1 MSLYSYTTVSSSS
14 FDDGF
19 DSFENVLNSDQITI
33 FNDGDMFK
41 EQLDL
46 NKDDFQCA
54 EEYPEQEGLRNYKI
68 IKKIGEGAFSRVFKA
83 VPLHQMSGI
92 PREYVAIKV
101 VPKEDFHDHKLKKTT
116 KLQTLNELN
125 IHLKL
130 TKNQVSNI
138 VNLLEFQISDKY
150 YYFVQEY
157 IEGGEIFNQIVKYTY
172 LSEDLT
178 RHIIRQVALAVKG
191 LHDNNVIHRDIK
203 PENLIFEPIPMEKT
217 INRYQP
223 LRRSDDPKTKI
234 DEGKFKPGFGG
245 GGIGKVRLTDF
256 GLSRMLDPEETEAK
270 TPCGTFGY
278 IAPEVLHQYQVD
290 PYRSDSSYS
299 YKVDIW
305 AIGCILYTMLCG
317 FPPFYEDEYSKETL
331 AEKIARGHY
340 KFLAPWWDEISE
352 EAKDLVRHL
361 LKVDIEE
368 RYDIDQLLAHPWLNH
383 YDCEEPLE
391 PPLEAEVKDSI
402 NAHCNYVLASQNP
415 KKFDAHH
422 DRNILLFDLDN
433 VSGYNKCATNITPDE
448 NLAVPR
454 QNQKED
460 LRTFFNVANSIN
472 RENFKEKN
480 VENKTFKDNV
490 SGLLKNRFNLKL
502 SSATIINRRKK
513 MKVQNGIVQQV

>member
-1 MSLYSYTTVSSSS
+1 MSLYSYTTVSSTS

-19 DSFENVLNSDQITI
+19 DSLENILHSDQTTL
-33 FNDGDMFK
+33 FKDGDLFK

-46 NKDDFQCA
+46 NTGSLQCG
-54 EEYPEQEGLRNYKI
+54 EVYPEQDGLNNYKL

-83 VPLHQMSGI
+83 VPLHHMPGET
-92 PREYVAIKV
+92 REFVAIKV
-101 VPKEDFHDHKLKKTT
+101 VPKEDFLDHKLKKTT

-130 TKNQVSNI
+130 TKNKVQNI

-178 RHIIRQVALAVKG
+178 RHIIKQVALAVKG
-191 LHDNNVIHRDIK
+191 LHENNVIHRDIK
-203 PENLIFEPIPMEKT
+203 PENLIFEPIPIAHT
-217 INRYQP
+217 INRYQK
-223 LRRSDDPKTKI
+223 LRKSDDPKTKV
-234 DEGKFKPGFGG
+234 DEGKFNPGFGG

-256 GLSRMLDPEETEAK
+256 GLSRLMDPEETGAK

-278 IAPEVLHQYQVD
+278 IAPEVLHQYQID

-317 FPPFYEDEYSKETL
+317 FPPFYEDEYSRESL
-331 AEKIARGHY
+331 GEKIAKGHY

-352 EAKDLVRHL
+352 EAKDLVMHL
-361 LKVDIEE
+361 LKVDPNE
-368 RYDIDQLLAHPWLNH
+368 RYDINQLLAHPWLNH
-383 YDCEEPLE
+383 YDCEDPIE
-391 PPLEAEVKDSI
+391 PPLEVVPKEFIDTS
-402 NAHCNYVLASQNP
+402 CNYVLASQNP
-415 KKFDAHH
+415 KKVDAHR
-422 DRNILLFDLDN
+422 DRSILLFDLDD
-433 VSGYNKCATNITPDE
+433 VSGYKHSVKNQISNQNI
-448 NLAVPR
+448 AVPR
-454 QNQKED
+454 QNQKEE
-460 LRTFFNVANSIN
+460 LRKFFNVANSIN
-472 RENFKEKN
+472 REKNREKTT
-480 VENKTFKDNV
+480 EATTFKNNV
-490 SGLLKNRFNLKL
+490 SGLFKNHFNLKL